1 MIQYPH
7 KITRKILITRIIT
20 KLIKQT
26 PNRFNFTGN
35 LTNRN
40 PINI

>member
-7 KITRKILITRIIT
+7 KPTRKILITRIIN

-26 PNRFNFTGN
+26 PNHLNFTRN

-40 PINI
+40 PIDI